1 MSEENTVGGP
11 ADKETPLDS
20 VAIVAMGVSNQSWFK
35 RSYNGDNY
43 EFFSNIFKKRFDV
56 VLPQKGDL
64 ENRLLE
70 AFKDQPLSDT
80 QRQWISDAAEQFS
93 PDKEAQKIIDSAS
106 DAMGREATIREIGEP
121 FQEVWA
127 INHMGKVLRDVDMV
141 VLMDDL
147 RVEKHRYTDLLLED
161 TPILTSKA
169 YPEYPAS
176 VEYPINDVVNDM
188 GWMYLTNSV
197 VYAVAFAMLR
207 GAKRIG
213 LFGCDFHYPGAA
225 RSEQARANC
234 EFLLGIAHERG
245 IALEIPPGS
254 TTMDMHVNTKFYGYA
269 EQPEITR
276 ADGVTLHCDGG
287 EWKSVDGD

>member
-1 MSEENTVGGP
+1 MTDEKPAGGP
-11 ADKETPLDS
+11 ADRATPLDS

-56 VLPQKGDL
+56 MLPQKEEL
-64 ENRLLE
+64 EQRLLE
-70 AFKDQPLSDT
+70 GFKDQPLT
-80 QRQWISDAAEQFS
+80 EVQRQWISDAAEQFS
-93 PDKEAQKIIDSAS
+93 PDDEAQAIIDQAS
-106 DAMGREATIREIGEP
+106 DAMGKEATIREIGDP
-121 FQEVWA
+121 YQEVWA

-147 RVEKHRYTDLLLED
+147 RVEKHRYAGLLLED

-176 VEYPINDVVNDM
+176 REYPINEAVADI
-188 GWMYLTNSV
+188 GWMYMTNSV

-213 LFGCDFHYPGAA
+213 LYGCDFHYPGAA

-234 EFLLGIAHERG
+234 EFVLGIASERG
-245 IALEIPPGS
+245 IKIDIPPGS

-276 ADGVTLHCDGG
+276 EDGVKLRFNGR
-287 EWKSVDGD
+287 EWGPVG